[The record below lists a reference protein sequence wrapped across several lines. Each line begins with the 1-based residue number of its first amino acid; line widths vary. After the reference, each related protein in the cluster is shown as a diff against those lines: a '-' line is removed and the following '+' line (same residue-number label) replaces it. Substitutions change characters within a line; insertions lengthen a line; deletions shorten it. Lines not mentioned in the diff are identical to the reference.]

1 MSQNEE
7 EAKVELLLGRDDWE
21 RFLSSLEKLMSLN
34 QKTLQKVKE
43 LRHRNEA
50 LRRELR
56 DAVGLPADRGEPVEI
71 SQGDTDAVV
80 KSDRLGQRVKAGLGF
95 LGRFPR
101 IEPFSSARMPQT
113 QSLAD
118 TSASCEKCG
127 YRIQRASRFCEGCG
141 ADFGTLICPCSR
153 DLSSNDKFCDRCGRS
168 V

>member
-21 RFLSSLEKLMSLN
+21 RFLASLEKLMSLN

-43 LRHRNEA
+43 LHHRNEA

-56 DAVGLPADRGEPVEI
+56 DAVGLPADRGEPAEV
-71 SQGDTDAVV
+71 SQGQTGATV
-80 KSDRLGQRVKAGLGF
+80 KYDRLGQRVKAGLGF
-95 LGRFPR
+95 LGRFSR
-101 IEPFSSARMPQT
+101 IEPLPPRLPQT
-113 QSLAD
+113 GSAMD

-141 ADFGTLICPCSR
+141 ADFGTLVCPCGR
-153 DLSSNDKFCDRCGRS
+153 DLSANDKFCDHCGRS

>member
-34 QKTLQKVKE
+34 QKILQKLKE

-56 DAVGLPADRGEPVEI
+56 DAVGLPTDRGEPVEI
-71 SQGDTDAVV
+71 SQGHSEATV
-80 KSDRLGQRVKAGLGF
+80 KSNRLGQRFNIGLGF
-95 LGRFPR
+95 LSRYSKTEPPSPR
-101 IEPFSSARMPQT
+101 LPRTDMSI
-113 QSLAD
+113 D
-118 TSASCEKCG
+118 TYASCEKCG

-141 ADFGTLICPCSR
+141 ADYGILICPCGR
-153 DLSSNDKFCDRCGRS
+153 DLSSNDRFCDRCGRS

>member
-56 DAVGLPADRGEPVEI
+56 DAVGLPVDRGEPVET
-71 SQGDTDAVV
+71 SQDQSEAVM
-80 KSDRLGQRVKAGLGF
+80 KYDRLGQRVKAGLGF
-95 LGRFPR
+95 LGRFSR
-101 IEPFSSARMPQT
+101 IEPSTPARMPQT
-113 QSLAD
+113 QSLVD
-118 TSASCEKCG
+118 TYASCEKCG

-141 ADFGTLICPCSR
+141 ADYGTLVCPCGR